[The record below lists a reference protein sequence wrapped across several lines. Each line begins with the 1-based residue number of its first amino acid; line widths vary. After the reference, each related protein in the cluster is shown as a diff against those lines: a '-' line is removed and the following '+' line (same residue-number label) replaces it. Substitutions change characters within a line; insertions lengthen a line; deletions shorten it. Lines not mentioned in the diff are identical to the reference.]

1 VNTTDSAVRITHRP
15 TGIVVSMQD
24 EKSQKQ
30 NREKAMRVLRA
41 RLFDR
46 AQAEQQAELAADRRA
61 QVGSGERAEKI
72 RTYNFPEQ
80 RVTDHRIDLKVH
92 NLPAVLDGDL
102 DELTEALQAEEKGRR
117 LQDHSEVE

>member
-1 VNTTDSAVRITHRP
+1 MNTTDSAVRITHKP
-15 TGIVVSMQD
+15 TGLVVSMQD

-41 RLFDR
+41 RLFER
-46 AQAEQQAELAADRRA
+46 AQAEQQAEEAADRRA

-102 DELTEALQAEEKGRR
+102 DELTEALQADEKGRR
-117 LQDHSEVE
+117 LQHQSEDA

>member
-1 VNTTDSAVRITHRP
+1 HRP
-15 TGIVVSMQD
+15 PPVPHSFPTRRSSD
-24 EKSQKQ
+24 
-30 NREKAMRVLRA
+30 L
-41 RLFDR
+41 
-46 AQAEQQAELAADRRA
+46 ELAADRRA

-102 DELTEALQAEEKGRR
+102 DELTEALQADDKARR
-117 LQDHSEVE
+117 LQDRKSTRLNSSHDQISYA